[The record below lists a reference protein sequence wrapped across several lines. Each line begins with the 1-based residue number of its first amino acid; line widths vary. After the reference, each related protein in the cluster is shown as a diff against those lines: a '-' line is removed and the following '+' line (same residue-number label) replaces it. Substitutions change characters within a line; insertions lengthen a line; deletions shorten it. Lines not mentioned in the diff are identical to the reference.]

1 MSPRP
6 SGNLLKRINR
16 DFGLL
21 LATFREPLA
30 TWRDIVR
37 FRLFCRYY
45 SEESESE
52 VAKCFLVVIPVTC
65 LLDIVKVQLSL
76 VSYTYVDFSCD
87 SNISLDIYPATV
99 VLFLFVITF

>member
-76 VSYTYVDFSCD
+76 VSYTYVDCFPV
-87 SNISLDIYPATV
+87 ILILVWIYI
-99 VLFLFVITF
+99 LQL